1 MSHDAHE
8 FFDFD
13 EQEPPRRSRAGG
25 WRIVLV
31 VLAGVV
37 VALIFAIASLLSFD
51 KAGRLAD
58 WAGNSMVV
66 SGTYQTMTHDL
77 VTKDYNGI
85 YAGIMPDN
93 ELLEDHPFDNGLND
107 PRPAEV
113 GQQLT
118 FRGTQTG
125 AQDSDFPDAV
135 DALLAVEDG
144 TLRVVETDE
153 PGSYGD
159 SITDDT
165 VTGQRVRAG
174 LLAGLAVLSLL
185 GTAWGVRAV
194 NRRVRAAQ

>member
-107 PRPAEV
+107 PTQVKVGACVLLVALIVGLGWYLFVSDRRLTLETEESTEV
-113 GQQLT
+113 RLRLT
-118 FRGTQTG
+118 RSGGG
-125 AQDSDFPDAV
+125 A
-135 DALLAVEDG
+135 G
-144 TLRVVETDE
+144 TLMRLDDSLRVT
-153 PGSYGD
+153 PSPALFGD
-159 SITDDT
+159 LK
-165 VTGQRVRAG
+165 Q
-174 LLAGLAVLSLL
+174 LL
-185 GTAWGVRAV
+185 GPACLV
-194 NRRVRAAQ
+194 

>member
-93 ELLEDHPFDNGLND
+93 ELLKDHPFDNGLND
-107 PRPAEV
+107 PTQVEV
-113 GQQLT
+113 GEQIT
-118 FRGTQTG
+118 FRGTETG
-125 AQDSDFPDAV
+125 QQDSDFQQAV
-135 DALLAVEDG
+135 DALLAVDDG
-144 TLRVVETDE
+144 QLRVMDTDE
-153 PGSYGD
+153 PGSYGAG
-159 SITDDT
+159 ITDST
-165 VTGQRVRAG
+165 VTGQRVKAG
-174 LLAGLAVLSLL
+174 VLAALSLL
-185 GTAWGVRAV
+185 SVAGTVWGVRAL
-194 NRRVRAAQ
+194 NRHAR

>member
-31 VLAGVV
+31 VLVGVV
-37 VALIFAIASLLSFD
+37 VALIFAVASLLSFD

-77 VTKDYNGI
+77 VTEDYNGI

-93 ELLEDHPFDNGLND
+93 ELLKDHPFDNGLND
-107 PRPAEV
+107 PAQAE
-113 GQQLT
+113 GGEQIT

-125 AQDSDFPDAV
+125 QQDSDFLEAV
-135 DALLAVEDG
+135 DALVAVDDG
-144 TLRVVETDE
+144 QLRIMDTDE
-153 PGSYGD
+153 PGSYGEG
-159 SITDDT
+159 ITDST
-165 VTGQRVRAG
+165 VTGQRVKAG
-174 LLAGLAVLSLL
+174 VLAALSLL
-185 GTAWGVRAV
+185 SVAGTVWGVRAL
-194 NRRVRAAQ
+194 NRRAR